1 MASDK
6 PSKPEQTALSAL
18 QSSGMSALIQRAHSM
33 EAIDQSLRRSLPEA
47 LAKQCRLVVLEPDK
61 LIFHVSNSVWKNKL
75 RLHSQEILA
84 SARALGLH
92 AREIRIKVD
101 PAFKHTED

>member
-1 MASDK
+1 MATEK
-6 PSKPEQTALSAL
+6 TPNPEQTALSAL
-18 QSSGMSALIQRAHSM
+18 QSSGLSTLIQRAHSM
-33 EAIDQSLRRSLPEA
+33 DAIDQSLRRNLPDA

-61 LIFHVSNSVWKNKL
+61 LVFHVSNSVWKNKL

-84 SARALGLH
+84 ATSALGLH

-101 PAFKHTED
+101 PAFKPAED